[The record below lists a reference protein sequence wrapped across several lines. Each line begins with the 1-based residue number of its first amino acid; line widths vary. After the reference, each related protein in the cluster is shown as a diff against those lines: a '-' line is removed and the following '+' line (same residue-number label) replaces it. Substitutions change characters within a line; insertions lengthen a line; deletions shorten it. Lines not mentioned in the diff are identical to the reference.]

1 MQSFLHSVGERI
13 TPILRESNFE
23 ESGRLTPEEF
33 VLAGDYLVFKCPTW
47 QWASPAS
54 VEIIRDFLPTNKQ
67 YLVTRGVPSVKRINE
82 DVLREG
88 QSDSQ
93 DVTNVDIVQAEEEG
107 AVIDLRK
114 ESTTVTVHDDSD
126 IIPDMETFDSTDN
139 LVTLNNNNNNDDAI
153 KNQVVLTRTYDLFI
167 TYDKYY
173 QTPRMWITGY
183 DEDGI
188 PLSPDLFLSPQS
200 DISTEHAQKTVTLET
215 FPHSNPTYQIA
226 TVHPCKHANVM
237 QSILERMRGG
247 VRVDQYLIIFLK
259 WMASVFPT
267 INYDFTTSS

>member
-23 ESGRLTPEEF
+23 ETGRLTPEEF

-47 QWASPAS
+47 QWATPAS
-54 VEIIRDFLPTNKQ
+54 VEIVRDFLPINKQ

-88 QSDSQ
+88 QSESKDI
-93 DVTNVDIVQAEEEG
+93 TNIDIVEGEEEG
-107 AVIDLRK
+107 GVIDLRN
-114 ESTTVTVHDDSD
+114 EASTIDHNDSG
-126 IIPDMETFDSTDN
+126 IIPDMETFESTDN
-139 LVTLNNNNNNDDAI
+139 LVVTNNNNDNNGTTI
-153 KNQVVLTRTYDLFI
+153 ENQVMQTRTYDLFI

-183 DEDGI
+183 DEDGV
-188 PLSPDLFLSPQS
+188 PLRPDLFLSPQT

-215 FPHSNPTYQIA
+215 FPHSNSTYQIA

-237 QSILERMRGG
+237 QSILERMKGG